1 MAGIITILTQQM
13 LVRESMYRMVVDLAY
28 QQALAQSDHLLV
40 YKVTA
45 MGLMLTQMLVSETQT

>member
-1 MAGIITILTQQM
+1 MAGIITTLTLQI

-28 QQALAQSDHLLV
+28 QQALARSDHLSV

-45 MGLMLTQMLVSETQT
+45 MALMLT